1 MVFISFIFFV
11 FGGILMFEL
20 VMMFLKLVLLFVGSI
35 RDVINWI
42 LIFFFLEDVRIFIF
56 NIKVEV
62 IIRIVEY
69 VLSRVFLILL
79 YVI

>member
-1 MVFISFIFFV
+1 
-11 FGGILMFEL
+11 MFEL